1 MRRIGTLIALVCAA
15 GALLAPA
22 AAQASHSQS
31 LTFEATSDLKDPATR
46 DQAFKDIAALG
57 VHSMRLV
64 LYWHDV
70 APQADSRVKPKSQLK
85 RPGPRRML

>member
-1 MRRIGTLIALVCAA
+1 MCALARCSSR
-15 GALLAPA
+15 PPPRPRT
-22 AAQASHSQS
+22 QS

-57 VHSMRLV
+57 VHSMRVV

-70 APQADSRVKPKSQLK
+70 APEPDSRIKPSSM
-85 RPGPRRML
+85 RPIPPATTGAPTTR